1 MTKEEYQKKLA
12 DFIEASIA
20 YKKSG
25 RAGRVLGI
33 MKAKLLPALDKV
45 QEYVANQGKQVAR
58 KTKFKVVTKGDAKP
72 KPQPKEEEQAEP
84 VERKILADSE
94 SKPKRTRKRKAK
106 AKQQPKKD

>member
-1 MTKEEYQKKLA
+1 MTREDYQKKLA
-12 DFIEASIA
+12 DFITASIA

-33 MKAKLLPALDKV
+33 LNAKLLPALDKV
-45 QEYVANQGKQVAR
+45 QEFVKNQDQKGPR
-58 KTKFKVVTKGDAKP
+58 KKRFKVVTDGKAKP

-94 SKPKRTRKRKAK
+94 SRVKKPRKRKAK
-106 AKQQPKKD
+106 QPKKEE